1 MQTHGAHDMDK
12 NQSLTRDEAAAFLK
26 ISVHQLRRMAA
37 ENRGPKFRKHGTAR
51 GAAVRYRVADLLAW
65 QDNPD
70 LTVGCARPANM
81 PNYPRPC
88 GIVLQKTTVTTT
100 AVRPPRLHKYPATIS
115 RKPKTRGRS
124 K

>member
-1 MQTHGAHDMDK
+1 MEPH
-12 NQSLTRDEAAAFLK
+12 QSLTREEAAAFLK

-65 QDNPD
+65 QDNPE

-81 PNYPRPC
+81 PTYPRPC
-88 GIVLQKTTVTTT
+88 ATPPRVMVCALKPGKT
-100 AVRPPRLHKYPATIS
+100 PRLHKHPATT
-115 RKPKTRGRS
+115 RRRPRKTRAA